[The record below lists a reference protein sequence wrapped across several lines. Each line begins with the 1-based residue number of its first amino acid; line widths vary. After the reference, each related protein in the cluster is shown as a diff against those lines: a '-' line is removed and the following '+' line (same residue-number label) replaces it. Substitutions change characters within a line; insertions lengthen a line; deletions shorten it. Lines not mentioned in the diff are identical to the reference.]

1 MNRTRLTKL
10 TLALT
15 VATTAAAFAPSA
27 QGAVVVNEE
36 RVSHQGDYVATDGDP
51 NPPARFQTGLGLLG
65 SNAGLV
71 NAAAHSPALSLAV
84 PAPPPPP
91 LPTDDGG
98 GVIIPS

>member
-1 MNRTRLTKL
+1 MHRNSIAKL
-10 TLALT
+10 SLAVT
-15 VATTAAAFAPSA
+15 IGATAAAFTPSA

-36 RVSHQGDYVATDGDP
+36 RVSHRGDYVATDLDP

-65 SNAGLV
+65 TNAGLV

-91 LPTDDGG
+91 PDDGG
-98 GVIIPS
+98 GDIDPS